1 MTVHNISFF
10 NARKD
15 KAVSGVLLVPQ
26 ENTKNPGKLSFAV
39 PLDSLSGRRE
49 YRGPSLPIDDK
60 NRPEIV
66 GEKAVSG
73 SVITHQVDGKDF
85 KVLAAYKENG
95 IWYVM
100 CRTGLL
106 VKGGGIVSDL
116 IALQDSGVNFKAHG
130 SFSLDGGAVK
140 VGSGK
145 GIELAKVPAE
155 RMRWFISRNIPGLD
169 QIPQHRHDFWRIP
182 VGAAVLVRD
191 ITGKL
196 TRLVGEKDGVRVVD
210 ASGYNELFDG
220 LEHARIE
227 ARKAEAARRAS
238 AGSQPAATASKA

>member
-1 MTVHNISFF
+1 MTIQNLSFF
-10 NARKD
+10 SGRKD
-15 KAVSGVLLVPQ
+15 KAVSGIILVPQ
-26 ENTKNPGKLSFAV
+26 EDPVTKKLSFAV
-39 PLDSLSGRRE
+39 PLDSLSRKGSNKVH
-49 YRGPSLPIDDK
+49 SLPIDMK
-60 NRPEIV
+60 SRPEIF
-66 GEKAVSG
+66 GDKAVSG
-73 SVITHQVDGKDF
+73 SVITQQVDGKDF

-95 IWYVM
+95 IWYAL

-155 RMRWFISRNIPGLD
+155 RMRWFISRNVPGLD
-169 QIPQHRHDFWRIP
+169 NIPQYRHDFWKIP

-191 ITGKL
+191 ITGRL
-196 TRLVGEKDGVRVVD
+196 SRLVGEKDGLRVVD
-210 ASGYNELFDG
+210 ASGYNEVFDG
-220 LEHARIE
+220 LELARVE
-227 ARKAEAARRAS
+227 ARKAEALKRQS
-238 AGSQPAATASKA
+238 VGSQPAATARKA